1 MPTFTGSQD
10 ALDAFAS
17 CFHGICSV
25 QQWWGLYRNKTGV
38 LFCSPEYMPL
48 KSRITFPVVQM
59 FSFTVS
65 DRIVMAPVSCHY
77 PYILIMREKYS
88 WLLKVT
94 LREVSAPN

>member
-1 MPTFTGSQD
+1 MPTFAGSQD

-25 QQWWGLYRNKTGV
+25 QKGGGGGYIEIKQGY
-38 LFCSPEYMPL
+38 CSAALPEYMPL
-48 KSRITFPVVQM
+48 KSRIMFPVVQM

-65 DRIVMAPVSCHY
+65 DRVVMAPVSCHY

-94 LREVSAPN
+94 L